1 MPTPPLHCPAA
12 AKRPFHYHWLLVPV
26 LCLLVSWCL
35 TARAAETDD
44 KGLFLIATEHLNGT
58 GFQQTVIFVT
68 QLSANGATGL
78 AINRPTDIPINHA
91 VPKGHPLSNYNG
103 PLFLGGPVNPSNTFL
118 ILQTKQPT
126 DDMYPVVNDI
136 YFTTAHADFGL
147 TKIINLRI
155 FAGYSGWGPGQLQ
168 AEIDR
173 GDWLT
178 IKTDPN
184 IVFDADTANL
194 WHRLY
199 QMKSANWI

>member
-1 MPTPPLHCPAA
+1 MPCHPLPRSAA
-12 AKRPFHYHWLLVPV
+12 IKRLFPYYWLMVPV
-26 LCLLVSWCL
+26 LCFLLGWGL
-35 TARAAETDD
+35 TTHAAETDA

-68 QLSANGATGL
+68 HLSPNGATGL

-91 VPKGHPLSNYNG
+91 VPKGHPLREHKG
-103 PLFLGGPVNPSNTFL
+103 RLFLGGPVNPSNTFL

-136 YFTTAHADFGL
+136 YFTTAHADVGL
-147 TKIINLRI
+147 AKIINLRI

-184 IVFDADTANL
+184 IVFDADTAGL
-194 WHRLY
+194 WLRLY